1 MMMVWHGGGH
11 DRDDIGSSRD
21 SAGACNGHDSGDDG
35 VADGFFF
42 FSLSLSFLSS
52 LALCSLAGGP
62 AGRIPVP
69 WTMAAAGRSAAEVA
83 EAAAGHVYLGDLED
97 VHSVASSTALPTNAV
112 SEIPVLFLD
121 SAIAFPGQV
130 CR

>member
-1 MMMVWHGGGH
+1 MIAMISEARATLPELAMAMTAAMMV
-11 DRDDIGSSRD
+11 SLMAS
-21 SAGACNGHDSGDDG
+21 
-35 VADGFFF
+35 FFF
-42 FSLSLSFLSS
+42 LSLSLSLSFLSS

>member
-1 MMMVWHGGGH
+1 MIAMISEARATLPELAMAMTAAMMV
-11 DRDDIGSSRD
+11 SLM
-21 SAGACNGHDSGDDG
+21 A
-35 VADGFFF
+35 FFF
-42 FSLSLSFLSS
+42 FSLSLSLSFLSS